1 MSGSILS
8 FGSINKDLVFS
19 VPHIA
24 APGETLQSSAMEIGP
39 GGKGANQACA
49 AARTGVPVS
58 FAGRIGADG
67 EPVLDAL
74 SRQGVDVS
82 LVQRGDGATGQALI
96 QVTDSGENA
105 IVLYRGE
112 NHGLHETYID
122 EVLDSFGPGDILLLQ
137 HEVNLLPYLIRGG
150 KRRGMHIIFNPAPCT
165 REVASYPLDLVDTLS
180 VNELEASELVG
191 IEGSKASDLIAR
203 VKHKSGSAEVILTM
217 GSRGALYV
225 GSDEIVT
232 IPARKVRAVDAT
244 SAGDTFIGFFAGAVL
259 KGMERFEALDIASR
273 AAALCVTRPGALSSI
288 PRWEE
293 VLRSPLR

>member
-1 MSGSILS
+1 MNGKILS

-24 APGETLQSSAMEIGP
+24 APGETLQSSAMDICS

-49 AARTGVPVS
+49 AARTGAPVS

-67 EPVLDAL
+67 EAVLDAL

-96 QVTDSGENA
+96 QVADSGENA

-112 NHGLHETYID
+112 NCRFTEAYVDT
-122 EVLDSFGPGDILLLQ
+122 VLDSFGPGDILLLQ
-137 HEVNLLPYLIRGG
+137 HEVNLLPCLIRGG
-150 KRRGMHIIFNPAPCT
+150 KRRGMHVIFNPAPCT
-165 REVASYPLDLVDTLS
+165 REVSSYPLDLVDTLV
-180 VNELEASELVG
+180 VNQLEAAELVG
-191 IEGSKASDLIAR
+191 GDGAATPDLLAR
-203 VKHKSGSAEVILTM
+203 LKHQSGSIEVILTM

-232 IPARKVRAVDAT
+232 IPARKVTAVDAT

-259 KGMERFEALDIASR
+259 KGLERSEALDIASR